1 MAGENDFAATQAVEG
16 LDFFD
21 ALNDCLACAVIGFD
35 EHGRISSLTPEA
47 IHILHLDPNQIVGQ
61 PYDLLPA
68 PLASLIHDALTADK
82 PLRDQDVEVRPTQGT
97 PVVVRVNVIRLAT
110 THRHPIAIAVLNDV
124 TSARRLEFDIGR
136 LDRLA
141 NIGVLSASIAHEIKN
156 ALVAI
161 KTFTEITLAREP
173 GAELGEMARRELNR
187 IESIVSQMLKFG
199 GPAQPKL
206 GPVRIHEILDHSL
219 RLAQHQMTQK
229 AIRLRRDYRAS
240 GNWVNGD
247 DYQLEQAFVNLILN
261 AVEAMGV
268 GGTLTLSTHLLAP
281 EDLPAALRET
291 SPPPQ
296 LRVTV
301 SDTGMG
307 IQAENLGRLFEPFF
321 TTKREGTGLGL
332 AITRRILE
340 EHHAAISVESEVN
353 RGASFRV
360 FFAPLNRA

>member
-1 MAGENDFAATQAVEG
+1 MPTENGFEATPAVEG
-16 LDFFD
+16 SSYLDV
-21 ALNDCLACAVIGFD
+21 LNDCLACGVIGFD
-35 EHGRISSLTPEA
+35 EHGRVFSLTPEA
-47 IHILHLDPNQIVGQ
+47 IRILHLDPNQIVGQ

-82 PLRDQDVEVRPTQGT
+82 PLRDHDVEVRLVQGT

-110 THRHPIAIAVLNDV
+110 THRHPIAVAVLNDV

-161 KTFTEITLAREP
+161 KTFTEMTLTRQP
-173 GAELGEMARRELNR
+173 GAELGEMAQRELNR

-199 GPAQPKL
+199 GPAEPKL

-229 AIRLRRDYRAS
+229 TIRLRRDYRAQDD
-240 GNWVNGD
+240 WVNGD

-268 GGTLTLSTHLLAP
+268 GGTLTVSTHVITP

-291 SPPPQ
+291 DPPPR

-301 SDTGMG
+301 SDTGAG
-307 IQAENLGRLFEPFF
+307 ISAENLGRLFEPFF

-340 EHHAAISVESEVN
+340 EHQAAISVESEVN
-353 RGASFRV
+353 RGAFFRV
-360 FFAPLNRA
+360 FFAPLNRT

>member
-1 MAGENDFAATQAVEG
+1 MSSGNEFAATQAVEG
-16 LDFFD
+16 LSFLDV
-21 ALNDCLACAVIGFD
+21 LNDCLACAVIGFD
-35 EHGRISSLTPEA
+35 EHGRVFSLTPEA
-47 IHILHLDPNQIVGQ
+47 IRIFHLDPNQIVGQ

-68 PLASLIHDALTADK
+68 PLASFIHDALTADK
-82 PLRDQDVEVRPTQGT
+82 PLRDHDVEVRLAQGT

-110 THRHPIAIAVLNDV
+110 AHRHPIAIAVLNDV

-161 KTFTEITLAREP
+161 KTFTEITLTRQP
-173 GAELGEMARRELNR
+173 GAELGDMAQRELSR

-199 GPAQPKL
+199 GPAKPTR
-206 GPVRIHEILDHSL
+206 GPVRIHEILDHAL

-229 AIRLRRDYRAS
+229 TIRLRRDYRAPDD
-240 GNWVNGD
+240 WVNGD
-247 DYQLEQAFVNLILN
+247 DFQLEQAFVNLILN

-268 GGTLTLSTHLLAP
+268 GGTLTVSTHMITP
-281 EDLPAALRET
+281 EDLPAALREAD
-291 SPPPQ
+291 PPPR
-296 LRVTV
+296 LHVTV
-301 SDTGMG
+301 SDTGAG
-307 IQAENLGRLFEPFF
+307 ISAENLGRLFEPFF

-340 EHHAAISVESEVN
+340 EHQASISVESEVN
-353 RGASFRV
+353 RGALFRV